1 MKTSY
6 LALSLMICSSIFLLS
21 CAEDKGTVTS
31 PPDMSNRSQESPL
44 ESSSEDMAKAKII
57 DILSNYYT
65 DLAAENLNEHEYFAP
80 KLEQFFSSSDIPREK
95 VGQSLRNGFKT
106 VEDRHITFDPK
117 SLRIQKTANGYES
130 TFQGQSIHKRTSDG
144 QQITADFSNKVGF
157 NKDFQI
163 IAYGGADDKAKQ
175 KSRSLEAA
183 NASAP
188 SSVDGAAGIAKT
200 VLEEFKSGNFAKCKA
215 LIHPKYGFYMVGQP
229 GAYSVPYHLNSFEE
243 IFKKAPW
250 LKKGT
255 EMYTNL
261 QAEPIPEFTCEGDN
275 YFAKEGCFI

>member
-1 MKTSY
+1 
-6 LALSLMICSSIFLLS
+6 
-21 CAEDKGTVTS
+21 
-31 PPDMSNRSQESPL
+31 
-44 ESSSEDMAKAKII
+44 
-57 DILSNYYT
+57 
-65 DLAAENLNEHEYFAP
+65 
-80 KLEQFFSSSDIPREK
+80 
-95 VGQSLRNGFKT
+95 
-106 VEDRHITFDPK
+106 
-117 SLRIQKTANGYES
+117 
-130 TFQGQSIHKRTSDG
+130 
-144 QQITADFSNKVGF
+144 
-157 NKDFQI
+157 
-163 IAYGGADDKAKQ
+163 GADDKAKQ

-229 GAYSVPYHLNSFEE
+229 GAYSVPYHLNSFDE

-275 YFAKEGCFI
+275 YFAKEGCFITEVSGYRNLSELMKALRQAEFDEFGPDVIKRASQIEKLIKVEVVETKSGIAYYYGQEAGKWYLFVIDTAQYGCSA